1 MRIQSC
7 FLAAAL
13 ALVSSAVPAAALAKP
28 PPVELLHRAETGSM
42 PKGAALSPDG
52 NTLYVTN
59 FGQKDKNNVT
69 ILDAHTLAA
78 KGRIDLA
85 GNVVESVLS
94 ADGKTLYVSNFGRN
108 SVEFVDIATKAITRE
123 VKTDTHPKVL
133 VLSADG
139 KNLFCANWASHS
151 VTQIDIGSGAVVRTL
166 QTGPM
171 PRGMAISKTGV
182 LYVANFNGSSID
194 VFKGRDFSDRTR
206 VKACAIPRHLALSPD
221 EKTLYVSCYTASQVH
236 AYDVATMAVTKK
248 VGVGSAPKSL
258 EVSPDGRYV
267 YTADY
272 GVETN
277 SVSVVDTRDFS
288 ARTFTIPGMQRGS
301 GVAVSR
307 DGRHAYVTGWL
318 DSHVYMV
325 GLKADPQAPATPAAT
340 SPTAPHVAKT
350 EAPEAP
356 PEPSRRGEEKLE
368 TPSAKAAP
376 AVVSPVVHATHTSK
390 TARAK
395 KPAPGAKR

>member
-1 MRIQSC
+1 VRTSSR
-7 FLAAAL
+7 FVAALL
-13 ALVSSAVPAAALAKP
+13 ALVSFAAPGAASAKP

-52 NTLYVTN
+52 HTLYVTN
-59 FGQKDKNNVT
+59 FGQKDRNNVT
-69 ILDAHTLAA
+69 ILDAHTLAP

-108 SVEFVDIATKAITRE
+108 SVELVDIATKSVVRE
-123 VKTDTHPKVL
+123 VKTDTHPKIL
-133 VLSADG
+133 VVSPDG
-139 KNLFCANWASHS
+139 KSLFAANWASHS
-151 VTQIDIGSGAVVRTL
+151 VTQIDIASATVVRTL

-171 PRGMAISKTGV
+171 PRGMAMSKSGT
-182 LYVANFNGSSID
+182 LYVANFNGASID

-236 AYDVATMAVTKK
+236 AYDVATMTVTKK

-258 EVSPDGRYV
+258 EVSRDGRYV

-277 SVSVVDTRDFS
+277 SVSVVDTRDFTS
-288 ARTFTIPGMQRGS
+288 RTFTIPGMNRGS
-301 GVAVSR
+301 GVAVSH

-325 GLKADPQAPATPAAT
+325 GLKADPQAPAAPA
-340 SPTAPHVAKT
+340 HVAKT
-350 EAPEAP
+350 EC
-356 PEPSRRGEEKLE
+356 PEPSEEKLDAPKAE
-368 TPSAKAAP
+368 AKAEAP
-376 AVVSPVVHATHTSK
+376 KAEAPSVETVAHVSHAPK
-390 TARAK
+390 TAHAK
-395 KPAPGAKR
+395 KPAPRPKR

>member
-1 MRIQSC
+1 MRTRSRL
-7 FLAAAL
+7 LAALIATVAL
-13 ALVSSAVPAAALAKP
+13 AVPGVSAARP
-28 PPVELLHRAETGSM
+28 PQVELLHRAETGSM

-52 NTLYVTN
+52 STVYVTN
-59 FGQKDKNNVT
+59 FGQKDRNNVT
-69 ILDAHTLAA
+69 ILDAHTLAP

-108 SVEFVDIATKAITRE
+108 SVEFVDIATKAVTRE
-123 VKTDTHPKVL
+123 VKTDTHPKIL
-133 VLSADG
+133 VVSPDG
-139 KNLFCANWASHS
+139 KSLFAANWASHS
-151 VTQIDIGSGAVVRTL
+151 VTQIDIGSAQVVRTL

-171 PRGMAISKTGV
+171 PRGMAIAKNGT
-182 LYVANFNGSSID
+182 LYVANFNGASID
-194 VFKGRDFSDRTR
+194 VFKGRDYSDKTR

-236 AYDVATMAVTKK
+236 AYDVATMTVTKK

-258 EVSPDGRYV
+258 EVSRDGRYI

-277 SVSVVDTRDFS
+277 SVSVVDTHDFTS
-288 ARTFTIPGMQRGS
+288 RTFTIPGMNRGS
-301 GVAVSR
+301 GVAVAH

-325 GLKADPQAPATPAAT
+325 GLKADPSAPA
-340 SPTAPHVAKT
+340 HVAKT
-350 EAPEAP
+350 ECA
-356 PEPSRRGEEKLE
+356 EPKEEKLE
-368 TPSAKAAP
+368 AP
-376 AVVSPVVHATHTSK
+376 RTEQKEPRPAIARASHVQ
-390 TARAK
+390 TARDK
-395 KPAPGAKR
+395 KAPPKR